1 MDLSIVL
8 KTIVWWCVTCFESE
22 MVVVCYRRKLIAKSL
37 PDMVTIDKLPYT
49 NYDYS
54 YVSTLQGVIQSNP
67 VFIVK
72 TQLTERSRITE
83 KHRENHIKKT
93 SRTLK
98 TRKKVMRMPVMKS
111 VGVFVQQ
118 SIIKL
123 LAARCPFFSG
133 RVMLWRRFR
142 RLCWESDLGG
152 NSSSRTWYAQYRTFE
167 NNRSSASSTS
177 SSAVITDSQTL
188 HWMSSLKH
196 IKFHTALW
204 WLICTYINTLTIIVT
219 KDEKLRINYFKF
231 KYEKCTKS
239 QKINSYTRKS
249 INRSGRPYNLYC
261 VGADLKPCS
270 TINRWLIPD
279 KGPYYPSLK

>member
-1 MDLSIVL
+1 MLLFEIFIIWLPSWILLWRSVEKARMDLSIVL

-152 NSSSRTWYAQYRTFE
+152 KFFKDVVCTVPNFWKQSFISIKPERAARRRNVSKRR
-167 NNRSSASSTS
+167 RSAD
-177 SSAVITDSQTL
+177 V
-188 HWMSSLKH
+188 
-196 IKFHTALW
+196 
-204 WLICTYINTLTIIVT
+204 
-219 KDEKLRINYFKF
+219 EK
-231 KYEKCTKS
+231 
-239 QKINSYTRKS
+239 
-249 INRSGRPYNLYC
+249 PHHA
-261 VGADLKPCS
+261 GAA
-270 TINRWLIPD
+270 
-279 KGPYYPSLK
+279 